1 LSAKLTALL
10 LGLIVPVA
18 LFSMPFGGPAPEP
31 TATTTA
37 FTFYSGAASA
47 TWTPDYGPWSAGVG
61 AWGNLDPAV
70 LTGGSPAVII
80 AKNPAW
86 ALISP
91 SSWISYADT
100 TTNGPANGVTVT
112 FTVDFLLP
120 AGATSPTVSVSAL
133 GDDSVTVSL
142 NGNAFG
148 PSPLASYATVGTA
161 STSDASLFHTGSEA
175 NQLQFLVA
183 QTGGDG
189 FGLDFSATVTFTAAS
204 GPVAAFSWTPT
215 VPEEGVQFQITDLST
230 DPDNDIVKREWDFGD
245 GTGITFITLTHP
257 SHTYGHAGSYTVT
270 LTVTDAAGNPGT
282 SAPVTMTVTQKIV
295 AEPFPWW
302 IVILLIVVVAVMLLL
317 FFLMKRRKKEEEEA
331 VPPPPGAAPPPP
343 EELPPP
349 PEAALAPP
357 PRAPPPRAAP
367 PPPRAPPRAPVAPP
381 PPPAAAPP
389 TAATKECASCGTIVS
404 ASDTECFMCGA
415 KL

>member
-120 AGATSPTVSVSAL
+120 AGATSSTVSVSAL
-133 GDDSVTVSL
+133 GDDSVIIRKRGGKFYFYQVALVEKNHWIKRSSREYEIGKVFIIRKSPHFKISKISDKDYLVNHFSKQIFTEKHYLDKQLKYLIDFIQKFNSFYFLYFAKNRSKLKSL
-142 NGNAFG
+142 
-148 PSPLASYATVGTA
+148 
-161 STSDASLFHTGSEA
+161 
-175 NQLQFLVA
+175 
-183 QTGGDG
+183 
-189 FGLDFSATVTFTAAS
+189 
-204 GPVAAFSWTPT
+204 
-215 VPEEGVQFQITDLST
+215 LS
-230 DPDNDIVKREWDFGD
+230 
-245 GTGITFITLTHP
+245 
-257 SHTYGHAGSYTVT
+257 
-270 LTVTDAAGNPGT
+270 
-282 SAPVTMTVTQKIV
+282 
-295 AEPFPWW
+295 
-302 IVILLIVVVAVMLLL
+302 
-317 FFLMKRRKKEEEEA
+317 
-331 VPPPPGAAPPPP
+331 
-343 EELPPP
+343 
-349 PEAALAPP
+349 
-357 PRAPPPRAAP
+357 
-367 PPPRAPPRAPVAPP
+367 
-381 PPPAAAPP
+381 
-389 TAATKECASCGTIVS
+389 
-404 ASDTECFMCGA
+404 
-415 KL
+415 